1 MKNNFILVAIA
12 GILSIVA
19 ITMEQFAYQSEKSL
33 VKLDEEKIEWT
44 YKKEYFLQLNE
55 HLDDLSKYFSEI
67 RLYIDSYSLEE
78 TQATNLHERAKL
90 KLYNVLKDLP
100 NNSTFEEVRPVG
112 FDEFLSKLQFSEK
125 NYSQLYEL
133 NETLFDNLDFYDAE
147 KEEFGVYS
155 KLQNLSYEAWYNA
168 LSEIPKINK
177 KQNKIR
183 SLRQVW
189 LIFSM
194 SANILSLIALFLFF
208 KNSLKQRVN
217 SSETTA

>member
-1 MKNNFILVAIA
+1 MNNNFILVAIA

-33 VKLDEEKIEWT
+33 VKLDEEKIQWIYE
-44 YKKEYFLQLNE
+44 KEYFLQLNE
-55 HLDDLSKYFSEI
+55 HLDDLSKYFAEI
-67 RLYIDSYSLEE
+67 EMYINSYPFEE

-100 NNSTFEEVRPVG
+100 NNSTFEKMRPTG

-125 NYSQLYEL
+125 SYSQLYEL
-133 NETLFDNLDFYDAE
+133 DETLFDNLDFYDTE
-147 KEEFGVYS
+147 NKEYGVYT
-155 KLQNLSYEAWYNA
+155 KLTNLSYEAWYNA
-168 LSEIPKINK
+168 LSELPKISK

-183 SLRQVW
+183 TQRQVW
-189 LIFSM
+189 LISSM

-208 KNSLKQRVN
+208 RNSLKQKVN